1 MTTASVPA
9 SGVGFG
15 PARMIGVATALALS
29 AIHLLEMPEDYEEM
43 PYLGVLFGIGGV
55 LLLAAV
61 VGLVR
66 RSWTRIAWAT
76 GSLVAAGMFAGYV
89 MSRTVGL
96 PGMDVEPWGEPLG
109 VLSLL
114 LEAVFLVAAAA
125 AFVASSRTREDTK
138 ATSTART

>member
-1 MTTASVPA
+1 
-9 SGVGFG
+9 
-15 PARMIGVATALALS
+15 
-29 AIHLLEMPEDYEEM
+29 M

-61 VGLVR
+61 VGLAR
-66 RSWTRIAWAT
+66 RSWSRIAWAT

-109 VLSLL
+109 VLSLV
-114 LEAVFLVAAAA
+114 LEAVFLAAAA
-125 AFVASSRTREDTK
+125 AAVVASSRTREEVK
-138 ATSTART
+138 AASTART

>member
-9 SGVGFG
+9 SGLGFG
-15 PARMIGVATALALS
+15 PVRMVGVTTALALA
-29 AIHLLEMPEDYEEM
+29 AIHLVEMPEDYEEM

-55 LLLAAV
+55 LLLTAV
-61 VGLVR
+61 IGLTR
-66 RSWTRIAWAT
+66 RSWSRIAWAT

-109 VLSLL
+109 VLSLV
-114 LEAVFLVAAAA
+114 LETVFLAAAA
-125 AFVASSRTREDTK
+125 AALVASSRTREEVK
-138 ATSTART
+138 AAGTART